1 MKFKQNIDYDKIRE
15 FLVEDMIANKY
26 NYDYEWDWSK

>member
-1 MKFKQNIDYDKIRE
+1 MKFKQNIDYDRIRE
-15 FLVEDMIANKY
+15 YLVEDMIHHKY